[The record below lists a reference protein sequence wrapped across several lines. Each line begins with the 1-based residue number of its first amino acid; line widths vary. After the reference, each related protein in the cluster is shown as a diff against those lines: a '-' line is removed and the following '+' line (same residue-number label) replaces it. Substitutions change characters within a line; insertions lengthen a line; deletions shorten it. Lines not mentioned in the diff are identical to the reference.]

1 MKVVNTPESREGN
14 LIRYLVYFV
23 SYLLAAGVVKLVT
36 LKNPL
41 RVWDIILFVLVAAMV
56 LLFYIYRFNREQRF
70 FESRKWPWL
79 GDLGL
84 IIGLTLLVT
93 GLRVLVMYL
102 QTYKYVNLY
111 GFQEMYLKQEN
122 IHMFWFLIVA
132 EGIVMPILQE
142 FLATGFVFNY
152 AFRGNSKATALFGML
167 VSGLIFSVLNFQF
180 SLPLFLIETCFGAFF
195 AWSYLY
201 TQSIWMPIYLAVVS
215 GILRIIMI

>member
-1 MKVVNTPESREGN
+1 
-14 LIRYLVYFV
+14 
-23 SYLLAAGVVKLVT
+23 
-36 LKNPL
+36 
-41 RVWDIILFVLVAAMV
+41 
-56 LLFYIYRFNREQRF
+56 
-70 FESRKWPWL
+70 
-79 GDLGL
+79 
-84 IIGLTLLVT
+84 
-93 GLRVLVMYL
+93 
-102 QTYKYVNLY
+102 
-111 GFQEMYLKQEN
+111 
-122 IHMFWFLIVA
+122 MFWFLIVA